1 MSRQT
6 INLTEELRDYLV
18 SVSVREPEILSELR
32 DETATLDNAQMQ
44 ISPEQGQFMSLL
56 VKMLEA
62 ENTIEVG
69 TFTGYSALVTALA
82 LPDDGKVVAC
92 DVSEEWTSIGR
103 RYWEK
108 AGVDNKIDLRIA
120 PAAETLQKMVDAGE
134 EAKYDFAFID
144 ADKTGYD
151 TYYEFC
157 LKLIR
162 PGGLLAFD
170 NVLRGGRVLE
180 TEDPDASTAAIQALN
195 KKLYNDDR
203 IDLSMVPISDG
214 LTLARKRG

>member
-6 INLTEELRDYLV
+6 INLTQELRDYLLA
-18 SVSVREPEILSELR
+18 VSVREPDVLRELR
-32 DETATLDNAQMQ
+32 DETAKLDNAQMQ

-56 VKMLEA
+56 VKMLGA
-62 ENTIEVG
+62 KHTLEVG

-82 LPDDGKVVAC
+82 LPDEGKVVAC

-103 RYWEK
+103 RFWEK
-108 AGVDNKIDLRIA
+108 AGVADKIDLRIA
-120 PAAETLQKMVDAGE
+120 PGAETLQMLVDDGE
-134 EAKYDFAFID
+134 ENNYDFAFID

-151 TYYEFC
+151 TYYELC
-157 LKLIR
+157 LKLVR

-170 NVLRGGRVLE
+170 NVLRHGRVLE

-195 KKLYNDDR
+195 EKLYSDDR
-203 IDLSMVPISDG
+203 IDLCMVPISDG
-214 LTLARKRG
+214 LTLALKR

>member
-6 INLTEELRDYLV
+6 INLTDDLRNYLV
-18 SVSVREPEILSELR
+18 SVSVREPEILKALR
-32 DETATLDNAQMQ
+32 DETAKLENAQMQ

-56 VKMLEA
+56 VKMLGA
-62 ENTIEVG
+62 KNTIEVG

-103 RYWEK
+103 RYWKK
-108 AGVDNKIDLRIA
+108 AGVSDKINLRIA
-120 PAAETLQKMVDAGE
+120 PAAETLQKMVDDGE
-134 EAKYDFAFID
+134 EEKYDFAFID

-151 TYYEFC
+151 AYYELC
-157 LKLIR
+157 LKLVR
-162 PGGLLAFD
+162 PSGLLAFD
-170 NVLRGGRVLE
+170 NVLRSGRVLE
-180 TEDPDASTAAIQALN
+180 KEDPDASTAAIQALN
-195 KKLYNDDR
+195 EKIYQDER

-214 LTLARKRG
+214 LTLALKR